1 MSEQPGLLGRIRTLL
16 TRRVPEPLDATRP
29 DLVVVVESFDDAEAC
44 STALDRG
51 AQSAP
56 QWIESD
62 DAVLRHHLEL
72 PAAGVE
78 EALALAG
85 QDGYE
90 AVVPPASVSPVAA
103 PSETAPTDGGT
114 RVSLILQRVQAL
126 DAMHCA
132 QEKSR
137 MASLAQRLGGN
148 ALGWDAL
155 QPERRGLQSPD

>member
-1 MSEQPGLLGRIRTLL
+1 MTDVKVAGMSEHVGVLGRIRRLL
-16 TRRVPEPLDATRP
+16 TKRTPEPLDVTRP
-29 DLVVVVESFDDAEAC
+29 DLVVVVESFDDSEAC

-51 AQSAP
+51 AQGVP
-56 QWIESD
+56 HWIEAD

-72 PAAGVE
+72 PAAAVE

-85 QDGYE
+85 QDGYTAALLPGPVTSRHSAAAGE
-90 AVVPPASVSPVAA
+90 VPL
-103 PSETAPTDGGT
+103 
-114 RVSLILQRVQAL
+114 SLILQRVQRL

-155 QPERRGLQSPD
+155 QPE

>member
-1 MSEQPGLLGRIRTLL
+1 MSEQSGLLGRIRGFL
-16 TRRVPEPLDATRP
+16 TRRAPEPLDATRP
-29 DLVVVVESFDDAEAC
+29 DLVIVVESFDDAEAC

-51 AQSAP
+51 AQSTP
-56 QWIESD
+56 RWIESD

-85 QDGYE
+85 QDGYT
-90 AVVPPASVSPVAA
+90 VAA
-103 PSETAPTDGGT
+103 PQTPASEPSGSAAADGES
-114 RVSLILQRVQAL
+114 RVSLILQRVQTL

-155 QPERRGLQSPD
+155 QAQ

>member
-1 MSEQPGLLGRIRTLL
+1 MSEQPGLLGRLRGFL
-16 TRRVPEPLDATRP
+16 TRRAPERLDASRP
-29 DLVVVVESFDDAEAC
+29 DLVLVVESFDDVEAC
-44 STALDRG
+44 STALERG

-56 QWIESD
+56 RWIESD

-72 PAAGVE
+72 PAAELE

-85 QDGYE
+85 QDGYT
-90 AVVPPASVSPVAA
+90 AAVPPAPATA
-103 PSETAPTDGGT
+103 PSESASADKGT
-114 RVSLILQRVQAL
+114 RVSLILQRVQRL
-126 DAMHCA
+126 DAVHCA

-155 QPERRGLQSPD
+155 QPG